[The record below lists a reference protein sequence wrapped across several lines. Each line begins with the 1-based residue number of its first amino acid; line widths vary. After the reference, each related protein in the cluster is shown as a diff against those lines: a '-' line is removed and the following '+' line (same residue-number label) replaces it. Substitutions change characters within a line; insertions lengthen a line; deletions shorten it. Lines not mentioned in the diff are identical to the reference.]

1 MRTSE
6 WYVLFLISAF
16 AGTGCSTNENKEKVQ
31 DSATVKLITLDPGH
45 FHSALVQKSMYEG
58 VSPDVHVYAPEG
70 QELQSHLKLV
80 DNYNKRESDPTRWNE
95 KLYTGADFFE
105 KMLADKAGN
114 VVVIAGNN
122 QKKTEYIDRSVT
134 AGFNVLADKPMAIDS
149 EGFNKLV
156 SAFET
161 AKAKEVLLYD
171 IMTERYEITSILQKE
186 LANSPEI
193 FGQLVK
199 GSVSNPAVVKRSVH
213 HFYKNVSGAP
223 LVRPSW
229 FFDVNQQGEGLVDI
243 TTHMVDLI
251 QWACFPDS
259 ILDYRKDISMK
270 SAKRWPT
277 TISRLQFTDVTKNK
291 EYPPYLSP
299 YLKGDSLAV
308 YSNGELNY
316 TIKGIH
322 ANVSVTWDFKA
333 PEGTGDTHYSIIRG
347 TKAEAII
354 MQGKDEAYKPV
365 LYLKTK
371 VDLSRLNA
379 INELKAKYKG
389 LDFKPKG
396 QDLWEV
402 FIPQEYKV
410 GHEEHFAQV
419 TKAYLSYLKAG
430 KLPDWEVPNMLAK
443 YYTTTQAREMAL
455 KSKF

>member
-1 MRTSE
+1 MKKSVWYILGLTS
-6 WYVLFLISAF
+6 VLTG
-16 AGTGCSTNENKEKVQ
+16 AGCNNDNSKASVQ

-45 FHSALVQKSMYEG
+45 FHSALVQKSMYDG

-70 QELQSHLKLV
+70 QDLQAHLKLV
-80 DNYNKRESDPTRWNE
+80 DNYNKRESDPTKWNE
-95 KLYTGADFFE
+95 KIYTGADFFE
-105 KMLADKAGN
+105 KMLADKSGN

-122 QKKTEYIDRSVT
+122 QKKTEYINRSVE

-161 AKAKEVLLYD
+161 AKKNKVLLYD

-186 LANSPEI
+186 LANSPEV

-199 GSVSNPAVVKRSVH
+199 GSVAKPAIVKRSVH

-259 ILDYRKDISMK
+259 ILNYKADIEIK
-270 SAKRWPT
+270 AAKRWPT
-277 TISRLQFTDVTKNK
+277 NISKSQFEEVTKKK
-291 EYPPYLSP
+291 EYPSYLSP
-299 YLKGDSLAV
+299 YISGDSLGV
-308 YSNGELNY
+308 YSNGEINY
-316 TIKGIH
+316 TIKGFH

-347 TKAEAII
+347 TKAEVII
-354 MQGKDEAYKPV
+354 MQGKDQGYKPV
-365 LYLKTK
+365 LYVQTSG
-371 VDLSRLNA
+371 DLSKLNA
-379 INELKAKYKG
+379 IKVLKAKYKG
-389 LDFKPKG
+389 IEFKSMG
-396 QDLWEV
+396 AGLWEV
-402 FIPQEYKV
+402 FIPAEYKV

-419 TKAYLSYLKAG
+419 TKAYLRYLKAG
-430 KLPDWEVPNMLAK
+430 ELPDWEIPNMLAK

-455 KSKF
+455 KSK

>member
-1 MRTSE
+1 MRTFS
-6 WYVLFLISAF
+6 WYILGLASVL
-16 AGTGCSTNENKEKVQ
+16 AGTGCSNNSKQENVQ

-58 VSPDVHVYAPEG
+58 VSPDVHIYAPEG

-80 DNYNKRESDPTRWNE
+80 DNYNKRESDPTKWNE
-95 KLYTGADFFE
+95 KIYTGADFFE

-122 QKKTEYIDRSVT
+122 QKKTEYIDRSVE

-161 AKAKEVLLYD
+161 AKKNKVLLYD
-171 IMTERYEITSILQKE
+171 IMTERYEITSIMQKE

-199 GSVSNPAVVKRSVH
+199 GSVANPAIVKRSVH

-259 ILDYRKDISMK
+259 ILNYQTDISVK
-270 SAKRWPT
+270 TAKRWPT
-277 TISRLQFTDVTKNK
+277 TISRSQFEDVTKKK
-291 EYPPYLSP
+291 EYPSYLSA
-299 YLKGDSLAV
+299 YVKGDSLGV
-308 YSNGELNY
+308 YSNGEINY
-316 TIKGIH
+316 TIKGFH

-354 MQGKDEAYKPV
+354 MQGKDENYKPV

-371 VDLSRLNA
+371 ADLSRLNA
-379 INELKAKYKG
+379 IEELKTKYKG

-396 QDLWEV
+396 DGLWEV
-402 FIPQEYKV
+402 FIPAEYKV

-455 KSKF
+455 KSIN

>member
-1 MRTSE
+1 MKKCK
-6 WYVLFLISAF
+6 WYILGLLSAL
-16 AGTGCSTNENKEKVQ
+16 AATACSTNEKKPNVQ

-80 DNYNKRESDPTRWNE
+80 DNYNKREADPTRWNE
-95 KLYTGADFFE
+95 KIYTGPDFFE
-105 KMLADKAGN
+105 KMLVDKAGN

-161 AKAKEVLLYD
+161 AKKNNVLLYD

-199 GSVSNPAVVKRSVH
+199 GSVDKPAVVKRSVH

-259 ILDYRKDISMK
+259 ILDYRNDISVK
-270 SAKRWPT
+270 TAKRWPT
-277 TISRLQFTDVTKNK
+277 TISRSQFGDVTKNK
-291 EYPPYLSP
+291 EYPSYLSP
-299 YLKGDSLAV
+299 YLKDDSLAV
-308 YSNGELNY
+308 YSNGEINY
-316 TIKGIH
+316 TIKGVH

-354 MQGKDEAYKPV
+354 MQGKDEEYKPV

-371 VDLSRLNA
+371 ADLSRLNA
-379 INELKAKYKG
+379 IKELKAKYKG

-396 QDLWEV
+396 RGVWEV
-402 FIPQEYKV
+402 FIPEEYKV

-419 TKAYLSYLKAG
+419 TKAYLSYLKVG

-455 KSKF
+455 KNK

>member
-1 MRTSE
+1 MKRSIYILGLTS
-6 WYVLFLISAF
+6 VL
-16 AGTGCSTNENKEKVQ
+16 AGSGCSSDNKKEGVQ

-45 FHSALVQKSMYEG
+45 FHSALVQKSMYDG

-80 DNYNKRESDPTRWNE
+80 DNYNKREADPTKWNE
-95 KLYTGADFFE
+95 KIYTGADFFE
-105 KMLADKAGN
+105 KMLADKSGN

-122 QKKTEYIDRSVT
+122 QKKTEYISRSVD

-149 EGFNKLV
+149 DGFNKLV

-161 AKAKEVLLYD
+161 AEKNKVLLYD
-171 IMTERYEITSILQKE
+171 IMTERYEITSMLQKE
-186 LANSPEI
+186 IANSPEI

-199 GSVSNPAVVKRSVH
+199 GTVDNPAVVKRSVH

-259 ILDYRKDISMK
+259 VLDYKTDIEVK
-270 SAKRWPT
+270 TAKRWPT
-277 TISRLQFTDVTKNK
+277 TISRSQFEDVTQKK
-291 EYPPYLSP
+291 EYPSYLSP
-299 YLKGDSLAV
+299 YVSGDSLGV
-308 YSNGELNY
+308 YSNGEINY

-347 TKAEAII
+347 TKADAII

-365 LYLKTK
+365 LYVKTK
-371 VDLSRLNA
+371 ADLTKLNA
-379 INELKAKYKG
+379 VKQLKEKYKG
-389 LDFKPKG
+389 LEFKPKG
-396 QDLWEV
+396 AGLWEV
-402 FIPQEYKV
+402 FIPAEYKV

-443 YYTTTQAREMAL
+443 YYTTTQAREIAL
-455 KSKF
+455 KSK